1 MARINR
7 SEAVA
12 NQLMAATPRTPA
24 RPYRQPPRQLPLLR
38 VLRWIGGAV
47 AVAASLSWTEVVS

>member
-12 NQLMAATPRTPA
+12 NQLMAATPRAPA
-24 RPYRQPPRQLPLLR
+24 RPYRKPPRRLPLLR
-38 VLRWIGGAV
+38 WMAGAV
-47 AVAASLSWTEVVS
+47 VVAAALHYVL

>member
-12 NQLMAATPRTPA
+12 NQLMAATPRASA

-38 VLRWIGGAV
+38 VLRWMAGAV
-47 AVAASLSWTEVVS
+47 VVAAALHYVL

>member
-12 NQLMAATPRTPA
+12 NQLMAATPRTPT
-24 RPYRQPPRQLPLLR
+24 RPYRQHKPRLPLST
-38 VLRWIGGAV
+38 VLRWMVGGAV
-47 AVAASLSWTEVVS
+47 VVAALSWMGVV

>member
-24 RPYRQPPRQLPLLR
+24 RPYRQPPCQLPL
-38 VLRWIGGAV
+38 LRWIGGAV
-47 AVAASLSWTEVVS
+47 VVAAALSWTGVV

>member
-24 RPYRQPPRQLPLLR
+24 RPYRQPPRQLPLL
-38 VLRWIGGAV
+38 LWMAGAV
-47 AVAASLSWTEVVS
+47 VAAAIHYVL

>member
-24 RPYRQPPRQLPLLR
+24 RPYRQPPRQLR
-38 VLRWIGGAV
+38 VLRWMAGAV
-47 AVAASLSWTEVVS
+47 VVAAAIHYVL